1 MSVDGSL
8 LFEVREYL
16 NITWADDKTDRKIT
30 GIIKRGMAYLQ
41 EVAGVSSLDFSVEDS
56 PKSLLLDYA
65 RYANSHALEMFPINF
80 RGELLSLHLK
90 YQAQAVGGVVV
101 NENQN
106 T

>member
-1 MSVDGSL
+1 MSVDTAL
-8 LFEVREYL
+8 LTEVKEYVG
-16 NITWADDKTDRKIT
+16 ITWIDNKTDRKIT

-41 EVAGVSSLDFSVEDS
+41 DVAGVPTLDFSKEDS
-56 PKSLLLDYA
+56 PKSLLLDYV

-80 RGELLSLHLK
+80 QGELLSLHLK
-90 YQAQAVGGVVV
+90 YQTQAIGGVAV